1 VAGENGVAVDPTGAE
16 SALAS
21 RIALLSTGKVAGAG
35 GVIGLTEQAASASA
49 AQIIRL
55 RFKSTRELYRISQ
68 AYPCYTRRVQ
78 FSSPPD
84 PRAYNARVYALVQTI
99 PAGRVA
105 SYGQLARLIVPVAGV
120 DPDTYFRM
128 SPRWVGGAMAQAP
141 DGVPWQRVI
150 NSQGKVSERPGF
162 GVLVQRKLLEEEGV
176 VFDDRDRVD
185 LKRFGW
191 TPDPD
196 WLRENGYAA
205 PETPAGSPEQPRL
218 L

>member
-1 VAGENGVAVDPTGAE
+1 M
-16 SALAS
+16 
-21 RIALLSTGKVAGAG
+21 
-35 GVIGLTEQAASASA
+35 
-49 AQIIRL
+49 
-55 RFKSTRELYRISQ
+55 
-68 AYPCYTRRVQ
+68 Q

-84 PRAYNARVYALVQTI
+84 PKTYNARVYALVDAI

-128 SPRWVGGAMAQAP
+128 SPRWVGGAMAAAP

-150 NSQGKVSERPGF
+150 NSQGKVSDRPGF
-162 GVLVQRKLLEEEGV
+162 GVVVQRKLLEEEGV
-176 VFDDRDRVD
+176 LFDERDRVD

-191 TPDPD
+191 TPDPA
-196 WLRENGYAA
+196 WLRDRGYAA
-205 PETPAGSPEQPRL
+205 PDAPAAGAEQPRL